1 MMIENATKR
10 KPIFIGKPNKFIVDI
25 CLEKYNY
32 SPEETLIIGNR
43 LYTDILCGMN
53 MDIDTCLVL
62 SGEADE
68 NDLNKSKYR
77 PTFVFNSIQ
86 DLYDN
91 LKRGK

>member
-1 MMIENATKR
+1 
-10 KPIFIGKPNKFIVDI
+10 
-25 CLEKYNY
+25 
-32 SPEETLIIGNR
+32 
-43 LYTDILCGMN
+43 MN